1 MADFEIKTRED
12 GPATSI
18 IYVKGFLDAHTA
30 PRFEE
35 ALQKSIDSQRYHIL
49 VNFQDLNYI
58 SSAGLGVLM
67 GFIEEVREAGG
78 DIVLANLTP
87 RVFKV
92 FDLLGFTNLYR
103 IFDNE
108 TEALEALNSK

>member
-1 MADFEIKTRED
+1 MADFEISVHED
-12 GPATSI
+12 GASLTKV
-18 IYVKGFLDAHTA
+18 YVKGFLDAHTA

-35 ALQKSIDSQRYHIL
+35 ALQTSIDKKRFHIL
-49 VNFQDLNYI
+49 VNLKELNYI

-67 GFIEEVREAGG
+67 GFIEEVREADG
-78 DIVLANLTP
+78 DIVLTSMTP
-87 RVFKV
+87 RVYKV

-108 TEALEALNSK
+108 DDATQALTSS